1 MCKGTYISLSYI
13 SVSLFLSLSPMA
25 VNSCEELVTLSHSE
39 VSNQLNNRMC
49 LDSKLNCQTYIEQEI
64 VNTDA
69 VSPCIVDIYVEKG
82 HSGMPKASETGEKLK
97 IEGPFTDLKRG
108 LQKQISLQIGE
119 RLMQLLMNG
128 SIGLP
133 KFISREKSATE
144 RVHETPNSR
153 TRKYKRSASFNSR
166 KVALLFSVLA
176 RSFISSAYSPFQI
189 NRRNHGADM
198 FDTESET
205 YKRRFCSHLISSSST
220 CLQCLIILF

>member
-1 MCKGTYISLSYI
+1 
-13 SVSLFLSLSPMA
+13 
-25 VNSCEELVTLSHSE
+25 
-39 VSNQLNNRMC
+39 MC

-133 KFISREKSATE
+133 KFISRGINIPLMPQKNLPLKGFMKLLIAEQGNTSARLHSIQEKWLSS
-144 RVHETPNSR
+144 SR
-153 TRKYKRSASFNSR
+153 SCKLNTYHFI
-166 KVALLFSVLA
+166 A

>member
-1 MCKGTYISLSYI
+1 FIIPFLQSQDAHSILVLTDESISD
-13 SVSLFLSLSPMA
+13 PQ
-25 VNSCEELVTLSHSE
+25 CESQLVTLSHSE

-49 LDSKLNCQTYIEQEI
+49 LDSKLNCQTYIEQEM

-133 KFISREKSATE
+133 KFISRA
-144 RVHETPNSR
+144 R
-153 TRKYKRSASFNSR
+153 
-166 KVALLFSVLA
+166 A